1 VGKKKAA
8 IFVYDLT
15 TNTCKQVHGIPEH
28 VSPQYP
34 VFDEHSQGLVFS
46 GVTQPLK
53 KLGLIYCLNRPN
65 SLFYMP

>member
-1 VGKKKAA
+1 MGKKKAA
-8 IFVYDLT
+8 IFVYDLA

-46 GVTQPLK
+46 GVT
-53 KLGLIYCLNRPN
+53 
-65 SLFYMP
+65 